1 MEIRDFFEEDVA
13 RGTMRAMENVC
24 EKTGI
29 YSFWECD
36 PELLE
41 EVALFIWHGPSYF
54 LEMVTAVDQIDTGK
68 MVGVYTFNRFD
79 GNRRIVIH
87 VPVSRNMPRLPSIS
101 MIFPGAVWHER
112 ETSEFFG
119 ITYIDLIDPRNLL
132 LAEDSDEHPLRK
144 DYEGVQ

>member
-1 MEIRDFFEEDVA
+1 MEIKEFFEEDVA
-13 RGTMRAMENVC
+13 LGTMRAMENEY

-54 LEMVTAVDQIDTGK
+54 LEMVTAIDQIESGR
-68 MVGVYTFNRFD
+68 MIGVYTFNCFD
-79 GNRRIVIH
+79 KNHRVVIH
-87 VPVSRNMPRLPSIS
+87 VPVSRKKPSLPSIS

-112 ETSEFFG
+112 ETAEFFG
-119 ITYIDLIDPRNLL
+119 ITYTDLVDTRNLL

-144 DYEGVQ
+144 DFEEKA